1 MRSRFALVTALAL
14 LVVPMVAIPAFFV
27 GWKLRFGQSDPF
39 GIGVLVG
46 LATPVLAST
55 FVMRWGV
62 PIRWL
67 VAIALGAASGVV
79 AAFVLS
85 VAYLV
90 GCDATSCGS

>member
-39 GIGVLVG
+39 GIGVLV